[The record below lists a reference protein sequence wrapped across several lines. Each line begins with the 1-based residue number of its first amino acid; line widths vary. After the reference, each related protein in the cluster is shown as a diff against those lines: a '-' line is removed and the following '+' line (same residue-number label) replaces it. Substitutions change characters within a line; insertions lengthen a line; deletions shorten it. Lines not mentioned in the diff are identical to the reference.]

1 MDAKSKQ
8 GRHAQTRRTKSTWL
22 VVEKVYTTMM
32 SLAVRDSQQ
41 ETKEGRRND
50 SIGVDKSSDDMCR
63 IVAARYMVSSKFPS
77 HILPNQC
84 EVMSVRMFL
93 RSIPHL
99 AGQGAFD
106 WHPEASCI

>member
-1 MDAKSKQ
+1 MDAKSKEDHKYMTSCRESVYNHDEL
-8 GRHAQTRRTKSTWL
+8 GRERITA
-22 VVEKVYTTMM
+22 
-32 SLAVRDSQQ
+32 RD
-41 ETKEGRRND
+41 EGR
-50 SIGVDKSSDDMCR
+50 KWMCR